1 MDIAHTLLFSLYGF
15 VLFSGAIAAL
25 VFQFR
30 ADFLGGRGNPL
41 EPWRLKWSDA
51 LLLAWGLVVALLA
64 LAIALGH
71 VVSRQEDSAYQIV
84 TQVLGWQGGLLAL
97 LLALIYL
104 YPGQFNFRL
113 SPQTLRFLPAL
124 WQAVIQ
130 LLAALALIIPV
141 NLCWRAALNYIQANG
156 LGSFAEEQE
165 IVGLFAK
172 AQAMPAAAIISLI
185 VTAIIIAPIAE
196 ELLFRG
202 MFYRFLKDRISAR
215 WAMTISA
222 VCFGAIHGNMFSF
235 VPLTFL
241 GMLLVR
247 AYERSGN
254 LKVPI
259 LMHALFNANATF
271 IILMQPY
278 LENFNA

>member
-1 MDIAHTLLFSLYGF
+1 MDIAHTILFSLYGF
-15 VLFSGAIAAL
+15 LLFSGAIIAL

-30 ADFLGGRGNPL
+30 ADFQSNRSNPL
-41 EPWRLKWSDA
+41 EPWKLKWSEA

-71 VVSRQEDSAYQIV
+71 VVSRQEDSAAQIV

-97 LLALIYL
+97 LIVLTYV
-104 YPGQFNFRL
+104 YPGQFNFKL
-113 SPQTLRFLPAL
+113 SPQKLRFLPAL
-124 WQAVIQ
+124 WQALIQ
-130 LLAALALIIPV
+130 LLAALALLIPV
-141 NLCWRAALNYIQANG
+141 NLCWRAALNYIQAKG
-156 LGSFAEEQE
+156 LGNFVEEQE

-172 AQAMPAAAIISLI
+172 AQAMPPAAIIALI

-215 WAMTISA
+215 AAMVVSA

-235 VPLTFL
+235 IPLTFL

-247 AYERSGN
+247 AYERSGS

-271 IILMQPY
+271 IIMMQPY
-278 LENFNA
+278 LENFTA